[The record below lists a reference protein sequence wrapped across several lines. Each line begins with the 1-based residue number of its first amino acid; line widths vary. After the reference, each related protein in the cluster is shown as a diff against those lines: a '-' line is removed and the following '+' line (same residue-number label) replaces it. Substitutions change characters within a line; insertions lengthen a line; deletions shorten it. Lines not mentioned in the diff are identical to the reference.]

1 MVGICHGV
9 KLPVGQDD
17 NDDGNDDD
25 EQVTREDGGSDMGK
39 FCQRLRWFRTT
50 EG

>member
-1 MVGICHGV
+1 MTFYQIECLLEDDGGMVGICHGG

-25 EQVTREDGGSDMGK
+25 DQVTREDGW
-39 FCQRLRWFRTT
+39 Q
-50 EG
+50 